1 VIVVITRG
9 SLPLLVFASTFGTL
23 VGVFVNA
30 WLLFRRR
37 PWLLPRRGIFNPD
50 SAKSILKLGL
60 MFFALQIAA
69 TLGYT
74 SDNIVIAQLLGAGAV
89 AVYAVPQK
97 LFSVVSVLVMIGLGP
112 MWPAYGEA
120 IARGDLGWVRRTFWG
135 SLRWVM
141 LTVAPICALL
151 ALIGPWV
158 VEVVMRKS
166 LPVPISLFS
175 LLAVWGV
182 VSAVSNVVAMLLNGA
197 SVVKGQTI
205 IALIA
210 GTTNLALSILL
221 TRRFG
226 VIGVCL
232 GSIIAQLAITIPSSA
247 FLIHDLLSKLQDRL
261 SANVNQYT
269 EELG

>member
-1 VIVVITRG
+1 
-9 SLPLLVFASTFGTL
+9 
-23 VGVFVNA
+23 
-30 WLLFRRR
+30 
-37 PWLLPRRGIFNPD
+37 
-50 SAKSILKLGL
+50 
-60 MFFALQIAA
+60 
-69 TLGYT
+69 
-74 SDNIVIAQLLGAGAV
+74 
-89 AVYAVPQK
+89 
-97 LFSVVSVLVMIGLGP
+97 
-112 MWPAYGEA
+112 
-120 IARGDLGWVRRTFWG
+120 
-135 SLRWVM
+135 M

-158 VEVVMRKS
+158 VEVIMRKS